1 MGVGGG
7 ARDRSRAAAWVHA
20 AGAARRQDVPVDD
33 AEPLLQ
39 GLLEASGASVDWTK
53 CQKPHTA
60 VLQVLM
66 AAGVVPLGPCG
77 DAWIEEW
84 WRGNGGGT
92 HGER

>member
-1 MGVGGG
+1 MTV
-7 ARDRSRAAAWVHA
+7 RRAADGTILLV
-20 AGAARRQDVPVDD
+20 GPCPVDD

-66 AAGVVPLGPCG
+66 AAGVVPVGPCG
-77 DAWIEEW
+77 DVWIEEW
-84 WRGNGGGT
+84 WRGNDRQAQGQG
-92 HGER
+92 